1 VSCSHAAVCSIKP
14 ELEAWLAEVKAPAS
28 PHEAIAIVA
37 ARLEVTCAHFLV
49 AS

>member
-14 ELEAWLAEVKAPAS
+14 ELAAWLANVGLPAS
-28 PHEAIAIVA
+28 PHEAITIVA
-37 ARLEVTCAHFLV
+37 ARLEVSCVHFLV

>member
-37 ARLEVTCAHFLV
+37 ARLEVACDHFLA